1 MKYSEAMAQ
10 DPVGKEILE
19 NTPDHVIDKFDQ
31 DFERKGFTDFH
42 EVIGE
47 LNTINYLPYEDF
59 FNEFLPNN
67 EFELPITDWDLFE
80 SWQDLYPLCREECGM
95 QSLVFY
101 NGNIY
106 YI

>member
-31 DFERKGFTDFH
+31 DFERMGFTDFH

-59 FNEFLPNN
+59 FNEFLPC
-67 EFELPITDWDLFE
+67 L
-80 SWQDLYPLCREECGM
+80 LYTSPSPRD
-95 QSLVFY
+95 
-101 NGNIY
+101 
-106 YI
+106 